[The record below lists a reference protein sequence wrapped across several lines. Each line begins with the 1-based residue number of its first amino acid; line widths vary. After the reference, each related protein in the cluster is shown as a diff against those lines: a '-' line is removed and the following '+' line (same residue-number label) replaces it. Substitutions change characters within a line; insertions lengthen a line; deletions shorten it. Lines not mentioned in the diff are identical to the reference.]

1 MSETDL
7 PDRSLFA
14 KVEDS
19 ETEVESEVEP
29 EEMNSEDEEM
39 ILNLLDKCDELQHKI
54 DELEESNMWKMLAI
68 LAISTLYTCVMIA
81 VLDVKNNPEL

>member
-19 ETEVESEVEP
+19 EAEVEP

>member
-14 KVEDS
+14 KVEP
-19 ETEVESEVEP
+19 EPEAESEVEP